1 MRTVCEQTVSSAA
14 VRMLAA
20 ERSVGA
26 LAVTHGTSTSSQTA
40 ALSPDDCHLQE
51 LQWPTPM
58 CEHAMGNH
66 PGGGGAAGPAASPRS
81 SVRDDIAESG
91 SDPLVGGRVMVLERL
106 EVIKH
111 PVQLGR
117 REPRRPGVTL
127 ERLDLPDQIREV
139 LQRVPLIGGEVLA
152 LAKAQVANDH
162 IERLH
167 HPTQLASVAGYVF
180 DDAPLELGIGG
191 ADV

>member
-58 CEHAMGNH
+58 CKHAMGDH
-66 PGGGGAAGPAASPRS
+66 PWRRGPSRTGSIAS
-81 SVRDDIAESG
+81 
-91 SDPLVGGRVMVLERL
+91 
-106 EVIKH
+106 
-111 PVQLGR
+111 QLS
-117 REPRRPGVTL
+117 
-127 ERLDLPDQIREV
+127 
-139 LQRVPLIGGEVLA
+139 QR
-152 LAKAQVANDH
+152 
-162 IERLH
+162 
-167 HPTQLASVAGYVF
+167 
-180 DDAPLELGIGG
+180 
-191 ADV
+191 